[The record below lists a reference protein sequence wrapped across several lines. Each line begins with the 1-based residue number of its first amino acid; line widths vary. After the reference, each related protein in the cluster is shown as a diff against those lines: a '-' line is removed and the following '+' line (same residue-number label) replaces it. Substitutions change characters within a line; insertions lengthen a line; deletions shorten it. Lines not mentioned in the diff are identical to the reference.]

1 MSQFR
6 DPSYA
11 GNVTRPMGDSD
22 PTVGRAAGRNVARRE
37 VGLDRVAALN
47 CAGFYAGTVER
58 RLTLLRV
65 SVGGGRRSTGLLIMI
80 RFGSL
85 TGHVPSSCSIDS
97 GVQCWPKALRGA
109 AGWVDPHWHIAPGGD
124 GVARR

>member
-11 GNVTRPMGDSD
+11 GNVTRPMGERD

-37 VGLDRVAALN
+37 VGLDGVAALN
-47 CAGFYAGTVER
+47 CAGLYTGTVER

-65 SVGGGRRSTGLLIMI
+65 SVVVAEGARI
-80 RFGSL
+80 
-85 TGHVPSSCSIDS
+85 
-97 GVQCWPKALRGA
+97 ALAYVHR
-109 AGWVDPHWHIAPGGD
+109 
-124 GVARR
+124 